1 MIETLFGYS
10 SADKHNSEGKKES
23 LLKDPSPQ
31 YVLILDP
38 KKSQNLAISL
48 KALNVRIEEVCDALR
63 EGNFYANIISANLC
77 KNRCYPRLNFLK
89 LAK

>member
-10 SADKHNSEGKKES
+10 SADKYNSEDKKES

-31 YVLILDP
+31 YVRILDP

-48 KALNVRIEEVCDALR
+48 KVLNVRIEEVCDALR
-63 EGNFYANIISANLC
+63 EGNFLY
-77 KNRCYPRLNFLK
+77 
-89 LAK
+89 